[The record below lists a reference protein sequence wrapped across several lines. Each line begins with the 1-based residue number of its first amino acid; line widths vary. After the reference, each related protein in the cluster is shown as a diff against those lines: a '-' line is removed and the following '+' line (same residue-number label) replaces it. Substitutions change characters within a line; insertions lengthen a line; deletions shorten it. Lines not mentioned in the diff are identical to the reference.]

1 MRFLMTQ
8 QACVVSN
15 LSLELAQ
22 SKLFTNLSFQLPIG
36 QFTGLIGR
44 NGQGKSLLMS
54 ILDGEKTTLPYS
66 GQISW
71 LHPHQHLHQFQR
83 IQSATIAETLEIED
97 LYFCFERINNG
108 TATLTDFDQVEHL
121 WHLPSEWQQLLESAD
136 LPTDLG
142 KSTNQL
148 SEGQKTKLA
157 LCRLFLLKDHY
168 LLLDEPSNHLDTQGR
183 KWLVQQMELH
193 PTGGFIICHDRL
205 LLAHVEGI
213 FNLNHLGLH
222 YYGGNY
228 DLYHRQHQ
236 LQIQALSHSVLQ
248 EKRDLKQLKEQQH
261 QSQMKAQK
269 RKKTG
274 EKLRASGSQ
283 ATILLDAKK
292 EQSEQSLSQL
302 KKQQIKQLTQAK
314 DELQHKQHQLEYYK
328 SQSFEFTQPTKTS
341 GEILR
346 CYELKIAY
354 ASTNP
359 IQLAIK
365 AGEKIHLRGVNGCGK
380 STFLKTIQGLIKPI
394 AGEIY
399 SNAKLVYLDQNLC
412 LLNQNISAYEFLK
425 SIDSNLSEQEIRTAL
440 GNLQIRREKSLVPIS
455 SLSGGERLK
464 VALVALKFQTVEL
477 LLLDEPDN
485 HLDIQSRELLARA
498 IRSFHGSVIL
508 VSHDELFVK
517 ECGIEESYLLN

>member
-1 MRFLMTQ
+1 
-8 QACVVSN
+8 
-15 LSLELAQ
+15 
-22 SKLFTNLSFQLPIG
+22 
-36 QFTGLIGR
+36 
-44 NGQGKSLLMS
+44 
-54 ILDGEKTTLPYS
+54 
-66 GQISW
+66 
-71 LHPHQHLHQFQR
+71 
-83 IQSATIAETLEIED
+83 
-97 LYFCFERINNG
+97 
-108 TATLTDFDQVEHL
+108 
-121 WHLPSEWQQLLESAD
+121 
-136 LPTDLG
+136 
-142 KSTNQL
+142 
-148 SEGQKTKLA
+148 
-157 LCRLFLLKDHY
+157 
-168 LLLDEPSNHLDTQGR
+168 
-183 KWLVQQMELH
+183 
-193 PTGGFIICHDRL
+193 
-205 LLAHVEGI
+205 
-213 FNLNHLGLH
+213 
-222 YYGGNY
+222 
-228 DLYHRQHQ
+228 
-236 LQIQALSHSVLQ
+236 
-248 EKRDLKQLKEQQH
+248 
-261 QSQMKAQK
+261 MKAQK

-328 SQSFEFTQPTKTS
+328 SQSFEFTQPTKIS

-399 SNAKLVYLDQNLC
+399 SNAKLVYLDQNFC

-425 SIDSNLSEQEIRTAL
+425 STDSNLSEQQIRTAL
-440 GNLQIRREKSLVPIS
+440 GNLQIRRDKSLAPIS
-455 SLSGGERLK
+455 TLSGGERLK

-485 HLDIQSRELLARA
+485 HLDIESRELLARA
-498 IRSFHGSVIL
+498 IRSFHGSIIL